1 MAVLTSSQQTFVDI
15 TDQRKL
21 SAYITSNLPKTQS
34 EDPNTL
40 PHEYAPDWTSS
51 NLVLTPVIFLDQTSV
66 ALSAAGLTITWK
78 RKDGTSAES
87 SLAAG
92 ETAANGILT
101 VNANKL
107 SASDSGMITYICY
120 ISYYDSET
128 KNTVNISSDITY
140 TLVRNAENAKL
151 AYVTADTYVF
161 KYDTSSALVGAA
173 QAALTAQVQGVTIS
187 KWQYKNSSGNW
198 VDYPTTSDNTNITS
212 GTLVV
217 KPTHAVFNNNVAQ
230 IKVVTSD
237 SDVYDTI
244 TITKM
249 YDGAKGADGSKGA
262 TGSGGLSVI
271 LGNENQAIA
280 CTSAGKTSAAS
291 TITIPF
297 TGYVGI
303 TQTACTCAVGT
314 LPTGITLKTNTAATA
329 SAAGNVELSVAA
341 SSDLGAASTLTGD
354 ITLTF
359 TISGNTVT
367 KVFTWTKSKAGT
379 NGTSAVVFSV
389 YAPNGT
395 VVQNQSGSLTLA
407 TSAYSG
413 TTAITSATYQW
424 AKYVNGTWTNISGA
438 TASTLTV
445 SGSDIVNIQ
454 SYRCTMTYSSK
465 NYVDVITVEDKS
477 DPYVSEML
485 SIGGFTVKNNLGG
498 VVPYVIVRTNQKE
511 VDELLGIISETAPSS
526 PKSGDYWYKV
536 DHSAKTVT
544 LMKYSG
550 SAWAATTDKQSLT
563 YTWYAQDKD
572 GKEVTFGKTG
582 KVIYLSAADIDSIMT
597 LQCDVSN

>member
-66 ALSAAGLTITWK
+66 ALSATGLTITWK

-249 YDGAKGADGSKGA
+249 YDGAKGADGGKGA

-271 LGNENQAIA
+271 VERHFLVA
-280 CTSAGKTSAAS
+280 
-291 TITIPF
+291 
-297 TGYVGI
+297 
-303 TQTACTCAVGT
+303 
-314 LPTGITLKTNTAATA
+314 TN
-329 SAAGNVELSVAA
+329 
-341 SSDLGAASTLTGD
+341 STL
-354 ITLTF
+354 
-359 TISGNTVT
+359 
-367 KVFTWTKSKAGT
+367 
-379 NGTSAVVFSV
+379 
-389 YAPNGT
+389 
-395 VVQNQSGSLTLA
+395 
-407 TSAYSG
+407 
-413 TTAITSATYQW
+413 
-424 AKYVNGTWTNISGA
+424 
-438 TASTLTV
+438 
-445 SGSDIVNIQ
+445 
-454 SYRCTMTYSSK
+454 
-465 NYVDVITVEDKS
+465 
-477 DPYVSEML
+477 
-485 SIGGFTVKNNLGG
+485 
-498 VVPYVIVRTNQKE
+498 
-511 VDELLGIISETAPSS
+511 
-526 PKSGDYWYKV
+526 
-536 DHSAKTVT
+536 
-544 LMKYSG
+544 
-550 SAWAATTDKQSLT
+550 
-563 YTWYAQDKD
+563 
-572 GKEVTFGKTG
+572 
-582 KVIYLSAADIDSIMT
+582 
-597 LQCDVSN
+597 